1 MYPENDCTYKKK
13 YSIVHAKK
21 DISLRYQ
28 FFSLRQKNQQIF
40 SADFNDAGK
49 GTWTLMTAI
58 VTRTW
63 TVRVCQFRHSC
74 ISNCFA
80 APQLTKHMIQQR
92 HLNVNTFFQMHIFYI
107 FSKNCW
113 HYALLL
119 VSFLLVGNNNND
131 TCGSVGTG
139 RRARLRILWLL
150 QSCGFKSHL
159 PHQKTSTFG
168 WGLFCGRRHEP
179 KVHISASLRSAQI
192 RDPPDLVRPIFR
204 IT

>member
-1 MYPENDCTYKKK
+1 
-13 YSIVHAKK
+13 
-21 DISLRYQ
+21 
-28 FFSLRQKNQQIF
+28 
-40 SADFNDAGK
+40 
-49 GTWTLMTAI
+49 MTAI

-74 ISNCFA
+74 ISNYFA
-80 APQLTKHMIQQR
+80 APQLTKHIIQQR
-92 HLNVNTFFQMHIFYI
+92 HLNVNTFFLFFQMHIFYI

-119 VSFLLVGNNNND
+119 VSSLLVGNNNND

-159 PHQKTSTFG
+159 PHYLIWCGSLIIKASA
-168 WGLFCGRRHEP
+168 LFLFLNCLSALEH
-179 KVHISASLRSAQI
+179 VHIRHFATDCRFVGRYS
-192 RDPPDLVRPIFR
+192 IFQR
-204 IT
+204 FRCKNVTLLCRHKIIIHLTIFYR

>member
-1 MYPENDCTYKKK
+1 MCSENDCTYKKK

-74 ISNCFA
+74 ISICFA
-80 APQLTKHMIQQR
+80 ASQLTKHIIQQR
-92 HLNVNTFFQMHIFYI
+92 HLNVNTFFVIFEIYVFYI
-107 FSKNCW
+107 FFTK
-113 HYALLL
+113 LLTWCPPFSIIL
-119 VSFLLVGNNNND
+119 SCRKQINTTHAEVSELAD
-131 TCGSVGTG
+131 E
-139 RRARLRILWLL
+139 
-150 QSCGFKSHL
+150 Q
-159 PHQKTSTFG
+159 
-168 WGLFCGRRHEP
+168 
-179 KVHISASLRSAQI
+179 
-192 RDPPDLVRPIFR
+192 D
-204 IT
+204 

>member
-1 MYPENDCTYKKK
+1 
-13 YSIVHAKK
+13 
-21 DISLRYQ
+21 
-28 FFSLRQKNQQIF
+28 
-40 SADFNDAGK
+40 
-49 GTWTLMTAI
+49 MTAI

-80 APQLTKHMIQQR
+80 APQLTKHIIQQR

-204 IT
+204 II

>member
-1 MYPENDCTYKKK
+1 
-13 YSIVHAKK
+13 
-21 DISLRYQ
+21 
-28 FFSLRQKNQQIF
+28 
-40 SADFNDAGK
+40 
-49 GTWTLMTAI
+49 MTAI

-80 APQLTKHMIQQR
+80 APQLTKHIIQQR

-119 VSFLLVGNNNND
+119 VSFLLVGNNNDD

-159 PHQKTSTFG
+159 PHYLIWCGSLINQGFRAFFIFKLFEHPWTRSHPAFCHWLPLRRQILYLPAVPLQK
-168 WGLFCGRRHEP
+168 CN
-179 KVHISASLRSAQI
+179 SAVS
-192 RDPPDLVRPIFR
+192 
-204 IT
+204 

>member
-1 MYPENDCTYKKK
+1 MCSENDCTYKKK

-74 ISNCFA
+74 VLNCLLHRWCKMQEKGLEPSWLQESPIPPFLHIKLLCCPAADKAYDTTTAFKCQHFFSNAYFLYFFEKL
-80 APQLTKHMIQQR
+80 LT
-92 HLNVNTFFQMHIFYI
+92 L
-107 FSKNCW
+107 C
-113 HYALLL
+113 L
-119 VSFLLVGNNNND
+119 
-131 TCGSVGTG
+131 
-139 RRARLRILWLL
+139 
-150 QSCGFKSHL
+150 
-159 PHQKTSTFG
+159 TFG
-168 WGLFCGRRHEP
+168 I
-179 KVHISASLRSAQI
+179 ISSCRKH
-192 RDPPDLVRPIFR
+192 
-204 IT
+204 